1 MAETE
6 VAQVR
11 FGIVGCANIARKV
24 ARAIN
29 LAFNSILHAIASR
42 SIDKA
47 KRFASDNG
55 LDPRVKIYGSYDQ
68 LLDDPSVDAV
78 YMPLPTSLHVHWAV
92 MAAQKG
98 KHVLIEKPTALDVG
112 ELDTI
117 LEACQSNGLQ
127 FMDGSMWL
135 HHPRT
140 VKMKEMLFDS
150 KLLGDV
156 NYIYSTSTT
165 SASPEFFEN
174 DIRVKGNLDSL
185 GALGDLGWYCLGAVL
200 WAKNYQLPTV
210 VTALPDVTTNS
221 DGVIVSCSASIQ
233 YKEPSSS
240 GATTNAII
248 HCSFLA
254 DTSMDLSITGSKG
267 SLNLN
272 DFIIP
277 QRESSA
283 SFEFTLGAK
292 FVDLH
297 IGWNVKPERVVVNCD
312 ELPQEGLMVEEF
324 TRIVAGIRTTP
335 GVLPD
340 PKWPEISRK
349 TQMLVDAVKK
359 SVDLGCKPVY
369 F

>member
-6 VAQVR
+6 AQVR
-11 FGIVGCANIARKV
+11 FGIIGCGNIARKL

-29 LAFNSILHAIASR
+29 LAPNSVLHAVGSR
-42 SIDKA
+42 SIEKA
-47 KRFASDNG
+47 KRFVSING
-55 LDPRVKIYGSYDQ
+55 LDHQRVKIYGSYEQ
-68 LLDDPSVDAV
+68 VVEDPSVDAV
-78 YMPLPTSLHVHWAV
+78 YMPLPTSLHVQWAV
-92 MAAQKG
+92 MAARNG
-98 KHVLIEKPTALDVG
+98 KHVLVEKPTALDVG
-112 ELDTI
+112 ELDRI
-117 LEACQSNGLQ
+117 VGACESNGVQ

-140 VKMKEMLFDS
+140 AQMKEMLFDS

-165 SASPEFFEN
+165 SPSPEFFEN
-174 DIRVKGNLDSL
+174 DIRVKGNLDAL

-210 VTALPDVTTNS
+210 VTALPDVTKNS
-221 DGVIVSCSASIQ
+221 NGVIISCSASIQ
-233 YKEPSSS
+233 YKEPSAV

-248 HCSFLA
+248 HCSFLS
-254 DTSMDLSITGSKG
+254 DTSMDLAITGSGG

-277 QRESSA
+277 HRESSA
-283 SFEFTLGAK
+283 SFEFTKGAK

-297 IGWNVKPERVVVNCD
+297 IGWNVKPEKVVVNC
-312 ELPQEGLMVEEF
+312 ELPQEALMVKEF
-324 TRIVAGIRTTP
+324 ARLVVGVRTSAL
-335 GVLPD
+335 LPD
-340 PKWPEISRK
+340 RKWPEISRK

-359 SVDLGCKPVY
+359 SIELGCEPVY
-369 F
+369 L